1 MGDIS
6 RDHTSRVCGPR
17 DYESQ
22 FRGEGS
28 KSGVPD
34 RDRENSLCANF
45 QDVGAKTFKVLSSP
59 DHKMQ
64 MKHFASCVGVNN
76 IECEPHEKEHEVVP
90 FSCASRG
97 NVDMLGT
104 SRLLVGGG
112 VLRCSHVIGWASGIQ
127 GEGLTYH
134 VPKEAEHSVAT
145 NAHYGSR
152 IVSVVC

>member
-1 MGDIS
+1 MNLNFVG
-6 RDHTSRVCGPR
+6 V
-17 DYESQ
+17 
-22 FRGEGS
+22 S

-34 RDRENSLCANF
+34 FERENFLGSDF

-59 DHKMQ
+59 EHNMQ

-76 IECEPHEKEHEVVP
+76 IDCEPQEKEREVAP

-112 VLRCSHVIGWASGIQ
+112 VLRCSHV
-127 GEGLTYH
+127 
-134 VPKEAEHSVAT
+134 
-145 NAHYGSR
+145 ND
-152 IVSVVC
+152 VSQSITSLKRPSNVSLQMHTLAQDICLCYYC